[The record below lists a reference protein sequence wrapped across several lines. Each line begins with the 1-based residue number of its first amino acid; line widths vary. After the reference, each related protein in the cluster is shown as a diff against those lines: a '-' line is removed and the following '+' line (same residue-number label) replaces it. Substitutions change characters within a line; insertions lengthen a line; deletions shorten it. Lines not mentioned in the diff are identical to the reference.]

1 MNFFAN
7 FSKGCNSIQIVL
19 YDIRRPNH
27 SQAEGPPGYY
37 QVRPWLRTS
46 TWWFFGK
53 FLVRD
58 FQKIRKW
65 AGSSSTAG
73 RFKDQGVVKHMH
85 TIILRILMQ
94 SKVPKCAPLMQ
105 KNMHSARCAEAR
117 KVHHMNR
124 GTFANPLIFI
134 LL

>member
-1 MNFFAN
+1 MPGYPSLLFLVFSNPKFKSEFYNFATVIHKFMNFFAN

-73 RFKDQGVVKHMH
+73 QCQDQGVVKHMH

-94 SKVPKCAPLMQ
+94 SKVPECAPLM
-105 KNMHSARCAEAR
+105 
-117 KVHHMNR
+117 
-124 GTFANPLIFI
+124 
-134 LL
+134 